1 MRVAITLDDDLSAM
15 LHEEM
20 ERSGETFKQVVNRLM
35 RVGFGV
41 SQSPVGNPFRAK
53 PLSHRRPGKTIL
65 GKN

>member
-1 MRVAITLDDDLSAM
+1 MRVVITLDDDLAAM

-41 SQSPVGNPFRAK
+41 PHSPVGRPLKAK
-53 PLSHRRPGKTIL
+53 PLSRHRPQKTIL
-65 GKN
+65 DKN

>member
-41 SQSPVGNPFRAK
+41 SQSPVGKPLKAK
-53 PLSHRRPGKTIL
+53 PLSRRRPEKTIL